1 MNLKEYLRK
10 VLIKPNPNLE
20 LIWEELLNSGYS
32 YTEIYDTVNEVLIEN
47 LNKIIEDYKNKEDE
61 NQ

>member
-10 VLIKPNPNLE
+10 ILIKPQPNLE

-32 YTEIYDTVNEVLIEN
+32 YTQIYDTVNEVLIEN
-47 LNKIIEDYKNKEDE
+47 FKKLMDNYENK
-61 NQ
+61 

>member
-1 MNLKEYLRK
+1 MNLKDYLRK
-10 VLIKPNPNLE
+10 VLIKPQPNLE

-32 YTEIYDTVNEVLIEN
+32 YTEIYDTVNEVLVEN
-47 LNKIIEDYKNKEDE
+47 LKKIVDDYNKKKDE